1 VTVPV
6 AAVGETVAES
16 VTLAPSTGV
25 DVDADKVV
33 VVAVVDAF
41 QKFPQPAM
49 SGTMASI
56 AVMKPVPALRVLR
69 FIRSPYV

>member
-6 AAVGETVAES
+6 AAVGEIAAVS

-25 DVDADKVV
+25 DVDAVKVV

-41 QKFPQPAM
+41 QKLPQPAM
-49 SGTMASI
+49 SGTMTSI
-56 AVMKPVPALRVLR
+56 AEIKPVPAERGLR
-69 FIRSPYV
+69 FIVSPCM